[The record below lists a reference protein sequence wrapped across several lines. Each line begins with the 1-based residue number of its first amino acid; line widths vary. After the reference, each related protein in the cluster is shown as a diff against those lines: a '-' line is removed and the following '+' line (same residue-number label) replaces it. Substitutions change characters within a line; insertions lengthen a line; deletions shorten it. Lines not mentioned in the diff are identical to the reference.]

1 MTDRGS
7 GFLNFNSLKLNPEIT
22 SFSRISSFSVRYFHC
37 RKSLWLFGVLFFIL
51 SSVNDAYCQIPWQ
64 AGYAYC
70 KKITIKASQIE
81 ISGVGSHNNFPVLI
95 DITDNDLRTCSNGGY
110 MENASGY
117 DIRFT
122 TYLGIRLYHDIEG
135 YDPISGRLTA
145 WVRIPS
151 LSKINTDI
159 FLFFGNPS
167 ISSNSSSSATWSSN
181 YKAVWHFNNSIAN
194 ASAFPLVSSDFG
206 STSTTGKILEGRNF
220 IRTSHQY
227 ISVNYNDALDFN
239 DAITV
244 SAWIN
249 LVTNDIDQKIFS
261 NQNNI
266 SGGYKLGI
274 YTDGKV
280 EFEIRTSDNHPYLN
294 RSAPDGTILSTS
306 TWYYVVGV
314 YSNSEDYIR
323 TYVNGGLDRPM
334 VTDKTA
340 GLTGSGNPAIGRE
353 TWNDPSTF
361 DGKFNGIIDEL
372 RVQNIARD
380 AGWIKTEFNNQ
391 SSPST
396 FYTVGP
402 TASNPVAVCKPVTL
416 YLDASG
422 NASLTVPMVDNG
434 SSSYCGLVKTLNKY
448 SFSCSN
454 LGENIVTLTVADPF
468 NTVTCNSTVL
478 VRDAIPPVISNCPA
492 DISVSADAGS
502 CGARVNWTEPT
513 VSDNCTPTV
522 NIVWIKSKL
531 PGNFFPIGTTQ
542 VNYIARDASGN
553 TSTCSFTV
561 TVNDNTMP
569 LINCK
574 VSGQQNV
581 PANTNCKYV
590 HSGTGWDATASDNCT
605 VSSLA
610 YTLTGATS
618 GSGSSLDNV
627 VFNIGLTT
635 VNWEATDAAGNKS
648 QCSFT
653 VNVTDNIIPVVICPP
668 DITHDSDP
676 GMCSYTFT
684 PAQATGTD
692 NCGIDYVTGTRSD
705 GLLLSDPYPVGV
717 TTITWTSTD
726 LNGNTSLPCY
736 QKITVL
742 DKEKPVFTAPPAVTV
757 CRSSDCSF
765 DSNIIP
771 AITGNVFGESDN
783 CTPQALLEIEHSDDL
798 SGITDCN
805 TAGTI
810 LRTWKVTD
818 EAGNFTEKVQ
828 AIVVEPFPTVTV
840 GNDVSSICT
849 GGNADIVINSSTV
862 NSIPSDF
869 SIDVKVTSTD
879 PGNLS
884 GTAPLADF
892 VLAKSQLPYTING
905 TLINNSGNPIEVT
918 FRFTPKI
925 AGCNDGSTVSTEV
938 TVHPDPAW
946 GAIVVTPGNICLGG
960 EVTFSAVL
968 NGAAGGSVE
977 WIRSETSGGAG
988 IVVHS
993 PDIPLSPGT
1002 YYYRPHYAGGYG
1014 GCNLSDGTETMVTV
1028 HPDPSWGTLDA
1039 PEPDI
1044 CVGGSVTF
1052 SAVLNDAATG
1062 TVEWIRSTSPG
1073 GTGTVVTSPNTP
1085 DTPGTYYYRP
1095 HYAGGYG
1102 GCNLSDGTE
1111 TMVTVHPD
1119 PSWGTINTPE
1129 PDICVGGSV
1138 TFSVVLNNAATGT
1151 VEWIRSTSPGG
1162 TGMVV
1167 TSPDTPGSPGTYY
1180 YRPVYT
1186 GGYGGCNLSDG
1197 AETAVTV
1204 HPDPSWGTINTPQ
1217 PDICVGG
1224 SVTFSAVLN
1233 DAATGTVEW
1242 IRSTS
1247 PGGTGTVV
1255 TSPNTPDTP
1264 GTYYY
1269 RPHYAGGY
1277 GGCNLSDG
1285 TETMVTVHPDPSWG
1299 TINTPEPDICVG
1311 GSVTFSVVLN
1321 NAATGTVEWI
1331 RSTSPG
1337 GTGMVVTS
1345 PDTPGSPGTYYYRPV
1360 YTGGYGGCN
1369 LSDGAET
1376 AVTVHP
1382 DPSWGTINI
1391 PQPDICVG
1399 GSVTFSVV
1407 LNDAA
1412 TGTVEWIRSTSP
1424 GGTGIVVHSPD
1435 IPLSPGTYYYRPVY
1449 TGGYGGCNLSDGA
1462 ETAVTVHPDP
1472 SWGTMDAPEPDI
1484 CVGGSVTFSVVLNN
1498 AATGT
1503 VEWIRSTSPGGAGTV
1518 VTSPDTPGSPGTYY
1532 YRPVYVGGYGGC
1544 DLSDGPES
1552 VVRVIQI
1559 PQVNQPSDQV
1569 VCNGESV
1576 SEINFRT
1583 TVSGETVTYSWKN
1596 DQVSIGLPENGTGDI
1611 RSFIAK
1617 NNTRAPLIAN
1627 IEVTPHITHGS
1638 FTCDGPSKTFTI
1650 TVNPTAQV
1658 NIPANQVVCND
1669 APTQPVIFSTL
1680 NNDGLTEYEWTND
1693 QTSIGLAASGT
1704 GNIPAFTA
1712 VNEGDSPV
1720 VATITVSPYYT
1731 YDGLKCSGPS
1741 VTFTITVDPSAKV
1754 VPSVLTQTICNDGK
1768 TNIII
1773 GSPSTF
1779 SSGVVKFDYTVDAT
1793 GGVTGFTTPVYGLPK
1808 DHVIADELHNPTNEA
1823 QTVTY
1828 TIVPV
1833 TSTGCGSGPA
1843 IVIVTVLPTPKVIK
1857 PADMDLCPDEDSPP
1871 VVLTTPTAGSVYFTW
1886 ENDNPSI
1893 GLASAGEGNIPSFTA
1908 INETDNFVTATIT
1921 IIPHITSDPLVCD
1934 GDPVS
1939 FTIRVDPKPRI
1950 IPVPSP
1956 TIQCDNTETNIVLQ
1970 SPSIF
1975 TNGQVSFKYT
1985 AVSPDGITG
1994 FAPFGTVLSSG
2005 DAITDRLVNSSDKPG
2020 DVIYTITPVSPVGCS
2035 DGPSVTV
2042 TVTVEP
2048 TPRVLPVPLDTD
2060 QCNST
2065 ATNIRLESPSEFKNG
2080 KVSFRYSVTSTG
2092 SVTGISEDMT
2102 GLSNGYV
2109 IKDRLFNSSDAPQ
2122 TVTYVIVPVS
2132 PGGCGE
2138 GASVAVK
2145 VTVNPTPRIHPVP
2158 ENTIRCNNTPAN
2170 IALLSPS
2177 TFTSGSVSINLT
2189 ATAPEGLTGFTAEET
2204 GLPSG
2209 YLIPD
2214 LLANSTDAP
2223 LEVTYTLVPVSG
2235 VACDNG
2241 PSVSFKVTVNP
2252 TPRAT
2257 PVNLKPA
2264 ICYDDLT
2271 EIILLS
2277 PTVMTEGSIKFDYSI
2292 FYPDGVTGNNAAGAD
2307 IPEGETLSFRYRNE
2321 NDAVTSARFVI
2332 TPRADALSC
2341 PEGANVEEFVEL
2353 HPKPA
2358 RGIEILKSFTCESSQ
2373 GRAALRARISSGAD
2387 PYRIVWSG
2395 PVGYYM
2401 EDMEEIDNL
2410 YAGNYTLN
2418 VTDNLGCMNET
2429 SFNIANLS
2437 AKPRIIPLP
2446 KSTGHHVTCPGGN
2459 DGVARIYVREGG
2471 TPPFRYWLVYNET
2484 ETLYSGEFQNIYAS
2498 DDPSTY
2504 LLCTDLKAGSYKLI
2518 IRDFNGCELTMDA
2531 ILTEPPPLIINI
2543 TPSDYSGSN
2552 IDCKGYSTGYA
2563 VASVSGGNGGY
2574 SYYWYPESGTLPGNN
2589 TGSRL
2594 DGIPAGKYYVRVTDL
2609 SGCEQIESIVLTDPP
2624 GMELAGS
2631 QVSRSPDGNYGIS
2644 CYGADD
2650 GFIKID
2656 IAGGSGNYDF
2666 LWVGPDGFQSRS
2678 KDISQLKSGVYTCTV
2693 TDINGCILM
2702 PEPIFTLTQP
2712 DKLEVSLQSS
2722 VSSHGGFNI
2731 DCHGGTGTVETTVSG
2746 GSIGNYSYSWTTTNG
2761 SGIIDGEKDQLS
2773 LSAGSYHLRVSDLN
2787 GCNAEKDINL
2797 TEPPEIQLKLVPTHI
2812 TCQSDTYDNGSV
2824 DLTVSGGVAPY
2835 NYIWSGGQDTQDIA
2849 NLTEGVYSVTV
2860 TDANGCT
2867 KEGSVRIN
2875 LPPPLTF
2882 EKILSAYGNFN
2893 ISCFGRSDGSI
2904 HVNPLSGTP
2913 PYSYVWQGPDGFS
2926 REGNEISGLKAGEY
2940 VLLITD
2946 SNYCTGSETVT
2957 LIEPPGELTIDITAF
2972 EDIRCNGDKS
2982 GEISIEAV
2990 NNAGAVTYLW
3000 SDGVLGNSRQGLAA
3014 GRYRVIITDSNNC
3027 RTDSV
3032 IIFTEPEP
3040 LMVELDVTLP
3050 TCPDMPDGEI
3060 KTRVTGGTDG
3070 GYSYL
3075 WSDNSTDPDLSNATG
3090 GLYSIRVT
3098 DMNNC
3103 SVEKSLI
3110 LEAKNPLC
3118 LEIPN
3123 AISPNGDLVNDVWN
3137 IHNKELYPAMEVMI
3151 FNRWGEMVWKSERGY
3166 PRPWDGRSN
3175 GRMLP
3180 VDSYHY
3186 IIDLNNGTRPVIG
3199 HVTIVK

>member
-1 MTDRGS
+1 M
-7 GFLNFNSLKLNPEIT
+7 
-22 SFSRISSFSVRYFHC
+22 
-37 RKSLWLFGVLFFIL
+37 
-51 SSVNDAYCQIPWQ
+51 SSVNDAYSQIPWQ

-70 KKITIKASQIE
+70 KKITIQASQIE
-81 ISGVGSHNNFPVLI
+81 ISGFGPHNNFPVLI
-95 DITDNDLRTCSNGGY
+95 DITDNDLRTCSYGGY

-742 DKEKPVFTAPPAVTV
+742 DKEKPVFAAPPAVTV

-828 AIVVEPFPTVTV
+828 AIVVEPLPTVTV

-946 GAIVVTPGNICLGG
+946 GAIVVTPGNICLEG
-960 EVTFSAVL
+960 EVTFSAEL
-968 NGAAGGSVE
+968 NGSAGGSVE

-1002 YYYRPHYAGGYG
+1002 YYYRPHYTGGYG

-1028 HPDPSWGTLDA
+1028 HPDPSWGTINT
-1039 PEPDI
+1039 PQPDI

-1073 GTGTVVTSPNTP
+1073 GSGTVVTSPNTP

-1119 PSWGTINTPE
+1119 PSWGT
-1129 PDICVGGSV
+1129 
-1138 TFSVVLNNAATGT
+1138 
-1151 VEWIRSTSPGG
+1151 
-1162 TGMVV
+1162 
-1167 TSPDTPGSPGTYY
+1167 
-1180 YRPVYT
+1180 
-1186 GGYGGCNLSDG
+1186 
-1197 AETAVTV
+1197 
-1204 HPDPSWGTINTPQ
+1204 
-1217 PDICVGG
+1217 
-1224 SVTFSAVLN
+1224 
-1233 DAATGTVEW
+1233 
-1242 IRSTS
+1242 
-1247 PGGTGTVV
+1247 
-1255 TSPNTPDTP
+1255 
-1264 GTYYY
+1264 
-1269 RPHYAGGY
+1269 
-1277 GGCNLSDG
+1277 
-1285 TETMVTVHPDPSWG
+1285 
-1299 TINTPEPDICVG
+1299 
-1311 GSVTFSVVLN
+1311 
-1321 NAATGTVEWI
+1321 
-1331 RSTSPG
+1331 
-1337 GTGMVVTS
+1337 
-1345 PDTPGSPGTYYYRPV
+1345 
-1360 YTGGYGGCN
+1360 
-1369 LSDGAET
+1369 
-1376 AVTVHP
+1376 
-1382 DPSWGTINI
+1382 
-1391 PQPDICVG
+1391 
-1399 GSVTFSVV
+1399 
-1407 LNDAA
+1407 
-1412 TGTVEWIRSTSP
+1412 
-1424 GGTGIVVHSPD
+1424 
-1435 IPLSPGTYYYRPVY
+1435 
-1449 TGGYGGCNLSDGA
+1449 
-1462 ETAVTVHPDP
+1462 
-1472 SWGTMDAPEPDI
+1472 MDAPEPDI

-1498 AATGT
+1498 AATG
-1503 VEWIRSTSPGGAGTV
+1503 
-1518 VTSPDTPGSPGTYY
+1518 
-1532 YRPVYVGGYGGC
+1532 
-1544 DLSDGPES
+1544 
-1552 VVRVIQI
+1552 
-1559 PQVNQPSDQV
+1559 
-1569 VCNGESV
+1569 
-1576 SEINFRT
+1576 
-1583 TVSGETVTYSWKN
+1583 
-1596 DQVSIGLPENGTGDI
+1596 
-1611 RSFIAK
+1611 
-1617 NNTRAPLIAN
+1617 
-1627 IEVTPHITHGS
+1627 
-1638 FTCDGPSKTFTI
+1638 
-1650 TVNPTAQV
+1650 
-1658 NIPANQVVCND
+1658 
-1669 APTQPVIFSTL
+1669 
-1680 NNDGLTEYEWTND
+1680 
-1693 QTSIGLAASGT
+1693 
-1704 GNIPAFTA
+1704 
-1712 VNEGDSPV
+1712 
-1720 VATITVSPYYT
+1720 
-1731 YDGLKCSGPS
+1731 
-1741 VTFTITVDPSAKV
+1741 
-1754 VPSVLTQTICNDGK
+1754 
-1768 TNIII
+1768 
-1773 GSPSTF
+1773 
-1779 SSGVVKFDYTVDAT
+1779 
-1793 GGVTGFTTPVYGLPK
+1793 
-1808 DHVIADELHNPTNEA
+1808 
-1823 QTVTY
+1823 
-1828 TIVPV
+1828 
-1833 TSTGCGSGPA
+1833 
-1843 IVIVTVLPTPKVIK
+1843 
-1857 PADMDLCPDEDSPP
+1857 
-1871 VVLTTPTAGSVYFTW
+1871 
-1886 ENDNPSI
+1886 
-1893 GLASAGEGNIPSFTA
+1893 
-1908 INETDNFVTATIT
+1908 
-1921 IIPHITSDPLVCD
+1921 
-1934 GDPVS
+1934 
-1939 FTIRVDPKPRI
+1939 
-1950 IPVPSP
+1950 
-1956 TIQCDNTETNIVLQ
+1956 
-1970 SPSIF
+1970 
-1975 TNGQVSFKYT
+1975 
-1985 AVSPDGITG
+1985 
-1994 FAPFGTVLSSG
+1994 
-2005 DAITDRLVNSSDKPG
+2005 
-2020 DVIYTITPVSPVGCS
+2020 
-2035 DGPSVTV
+2035 
-2042 TVTVEP
+2042 
-2048 TPRVLPVPLDTD
+2048 
-2060 QCNST
+2060 
-2065 ATNIRLESPSEFKNG
+2065 
-2080 KVSFRYSVTSTG
+2080 
-2092 SVTGISEDMT
+2092 
-2102 GLSNGYV
+2102 
-2109 IKDRLFNSSDAPQ
+2109 
-2122 TVTYVIVPVS
+2122 
-2132 PGGCGE
+2132 
-2138 GASVAVK
+2138 
-2145 VTVNPTPRIHPVP
+2145 
-2158 ENTIRCNNTPAN
+2158 
-2170 IALLSPS
+2170 
-2177 TFTSGSVSINLT
+2177 
-2189 ATAPEGLTGFTAEET
+2189 
-2204 GLPSG
+2204 
-2209 YLIPD
+2209 
-2214 LLANSTDAP
+2214 
-2223 LEVTYTLVPVSG
+2223 
-2235 VACDNG
+2235 
-2241 PSVSFKVTVNP
+2241 
-2252 TPRAT
+2252 
-2257 PVNLKPA
+2257 
-2264 ICYDDLT
+2264 
-2271 EIILLS
+2271 
-2277 PTVMTEGSIKFDYSI
+2277 
-2292 FYPDGVTGNNAAGAD
+2292 
-2307 IPEGETLSFRYRNE
+2307 
-2321 NDAVTSARFVI
+2321 
-2332 TPRADALSC
+2332 
-2341 PEGANVEEFVEL
+2341 
-2353 HPKPA
+2353 
-2358 RGIEILKSFTCESSQ
+2358 
-2373 GRAALRARISSGAD
+2373 
-2387 PYRIVWSG
+2387 
-2395 PVGYYM
+2395 
-2401 EDMEEIDNL
+2401 
-2410 YAGNYTLN
+2410 
-2418 VTDNLGCMNET
+2418 
-2429 SFNIANLS
+2429 
-2437 AKPRIIPLP
+2437 
-2446 KSTGHHVTCPGGN
+2446 
-2459 DGVARIYVREGG
+2459 
-2471 TPPFRYWLVYNET
+2471 
-2484 ETLYSGEFQNIYAS
+2484 
-2498 DDPSTY
+2498 
-2504 LLCTDLKAGSYKLI
+2504 
-2518 IRDFNGCELTMDA
+2518 
-2531 ILTEPPPLIINI
+2531 
-2543 TPSDYSGSN
+2543 
-2552 IDCKGYSTGYA
+2552 
-2563 VASVSGGNGGY
+2563 
-2574 SYYWYPESGTLPGNN
+2574 
-2589 TGSRL
+2589 
-2594 DGIPAGKYYVRVTDL
+2594 
-2609 SGCEQIESIVLTDPP
+2609 
-2624 GMELAGS
+2624 
-2631 QVSRSPDGNYGIS
+2631 
-2644 CYGADD
+2644 
-2650 GFIKID
+2650 
-2656 IAGGSGNYDF
+2656 
-2666 LWVGPDGFQSRS
+2666 
-2678 KDISQLKSGVYTCTV
+2678 
-2693 TDINGCILM
+2693 
-2702 PEPIFTLTQP
+2702 
-2712 DKLEVSLQSS
+2712 
-2722 VSSHGGFNI
+2722 
-2731 DCHGGTGTVETTVSG
+2731 
-2746 GSIGNYSYSWTTTNG
+2746 
-2761 SGIIDGEKDQLS
+2761 
-2773 LSAGSYHLRVSDLN
+2773 
-2787 GCNAEKDINL
+2787 
-2797 TEPPEIQLKLVPTHI
+2797 
-2812 TCQSDTYDNGSV
+2812 
-2824 DLTVSGGVAPY
+2824 
-2835 NYIWSGGQDTQDIA
+2835 
-2849 NLTEGVYSVTV
+2849 
-2860 TDANGCT
+2860 
-2867 KEGSVRIN
+2867 
-2875 LPPPLTF
+2875 
-2882 EKILSAYGNFN
+2882 
-2893 ISCFGRSDGSI
+2893 
-2904 HVNPLSGTP
+2904 
-2913 PYSYVWQGPDGFS
+2913 
-2926 REGNEISGLKAGEY
+2926 
-2940 VLLITD
+2940 
-2946 SNYCTGSETVT
+2946 
-2957 LIEPPGELTIDITAF
+2957 
-2972 EDIRCNGDKS
+2972 
-2982 GEISIEAV
+2982 
-2990 NNAGAVTYLW
+2990 
-3000 SDGVLGNSRQGLAA
+3000 
-3014 GRYRVIITDSNNC
+3014 
-3027 RTDSV
+3027 
-3032 IIFTEPEP
+3032 
-3040 LMVELDVTLP
+3040 
-3050 TCPDMPDGEI
+3050 
-3060 KTRVTGGTDG
+3060 
-3070 GYSYL
+3070 
-3075 WSDNSTDPDLSNATG
+3075 
-3090 GLYSIRVT
+3090 
-3098 DMNNC
+3098 
-3103 SVEKSLI
+3103 
-3110 LEAKNPLC
+3110 
-3118 LEIPN
+3118 
-3123 AISPNGDLVNDVWN
+3123 
-3137 IHNKELYPAMEVMI
+3137 
-3151 FNRWGEMVWKSERGY
+3151 
-3166 PRPWDGRSN
+3166 
-3175 GRMLP
+3175 
-3180 VDSYHY
+3180 
-3186 IIDLNNGTRPVIG
+3186 
-3199 HVTIVK
+3199 

>member
-22 SFSRISSFSVRYFHC
+22 SFRRISSFSVRYFHC
-37 RKSLWLFGVLFFIL
+37 RKSLWLFSVLFFIL
-51 SSVNDAYCQIPWQ
+51 SSVNDAYSQIPWQ

-70 KKITIKASQIE
+70 KKITIQASQIE
-81 ISGVGSHNNFPVLI
+81 ISGFGPHNNFPVLI
-95 DITDNDLRTCSNGGY
+95 DITDNDLRTCSYGGY

-742 DKEKPVFTAPPAVTV
+742 DKEKPVFAAPPAVTV

-828 AIVVEPFPTVTV
+828 AIVVEPLPTVTV

-946 GAIVVTPGNICLGG
+946 GAIVVTPGNICLEG
-960 EVTFSAVL
+960 EVTFSAEL
-968 NGAAGGSVE
+968 NGSAGGSVE

-1002 YYYRPHYAGGYG
+1002 YYYRPHY
-1014 GCNLSDGTETMVTV
+1014 T
-1028 HPDPSWGTLDA
+1028 
-1039 PEPDI
+1039 
-1044 CVGGSVTF
+1044 
-1052 SAVLNDAATG
+1052 
-1062 TVEWIRSTSPG
+1062 
-1073 GTGTVVTSPNTP
+1073 
-1085 DTPGTYYYRP
+1085 
-1095 HYAGGYG
+1095 GGYG

-1119 PSWGTINTPE
+1119 PSWGTINTP
-1129 PDICVGGSV
+1129 
-1138 TFSVVLNNAATGT
+1138 
-1151 VEWIRSTSPGG
+1151 
-1162 TGMVV
+1162 
-1167 TSPDTPGSPGTYY
+1167 
-1180 YRPVYT
+1180 
-1186 GGYGGCNLSDG
+1186 
-1197 AETAVTV
+1197 
-1204 HPDPSWGTINTPQ
+1204 Q

-1224 SVTFSAVLN
+1224 SVTFSA
-1233 DAATGTVEW
+1233 
-1242 IRSTS
+1242 
-1247 PGGTGTVV
+1247 
-1255 TSPNTPDTP
+1255 
-1264 GTYYY
+1264 
-1269 RPHYAGGY
+1269 
-1277 GGCNLSDG
+1277 
-1285 TETMVTVHPDPSWG
+1285 
-1299 TINTPEPDICVG
+1299 
-1311 GSVTFSVVLN
+1311 
-1321 NAATGTVEWI
+1321 
-1331 RSTSPG
+1331 
-1337 GTGMVVTS
+1337 
-1345 PDTPGSPGTYYYRPV
+1345 
-1360 YTGGYGGCN
+1360 
-1369 LSDGAET
+1369 
-1376 AVTVHP
+1376 
-1382 DPSWGTINI
+1382 
-1391 PQPDICVG
+1391 
-1399 GSVTFSVV
+1399 V

-1449 TGGYGGCNLSDGA
+1449 TGGYGGCNLSDGT
-1462 ETAVTVHPDP
+1462 ETMVTVHPDP

-1693 QTSIGLAASGT
+1693 QASIGLAASGT

-2204 GLPSG
+2204 VLPSG

>member
-22 SFSRISSFSVRYFHC
+22 SFRRISSFSVRYFHC
-37 RKSLWLFGVLFFIL
+37 RKSLWLFSVLFFIL
-51 SSVNDAYCQIPWQ
+51 SSVNDAYSQIPWQ

-70 KKITIKASQIE
+70 KKITIQASQIE
-81 ISGVGSHNNFPVLI
+81 ISGFGPHNNFPVLI
-95 DITDNDLRTCSNGGY
+95 DITDNDLRTCSYGGY

-742 DKEKPVFTAPPAVTV
+742 DKEKPVFAAPPAVTV

-828 AIVVEPFPTVTV
+828 AIVVEPLPTVTV

-946 GAIVVTPGNICLGG
+946 GAIVVTPGNICLEGEVTFSAELNGSAGGSVEWIRSETSGGAGIVVHSPDIPLSPGTYYYRPHYTGGYGGCNLSDGTETMVTVHPDPSWGTINTPQPDICVGGSVTFSAVLNDAATGTVEWIRSTSPGGTGTVVTNPNTPDTPGTYYYRPHYAGGYGGCNLSDGTETMVTVHPDPSWGTINTPQPDICVGGSVTFSVVLNDAATGTVEWIRSTSPGGTGTVVTSPDTPLAAGTYYYRPHYTGGYGGCNLSDGTETMVTVHPDPAWGAIVVPPGNICLGG
-960 EVTFSAVL
+960 EVTFSAEL
-968 NGAAGGSVE
+968 NGSAGGSVE

-1028 HPDPSWGTLDA
+1028 HPDPSWGTIDFSQ
-1039 PEPDI
+1039 PDI
-1044 CVGGSVTF
+1044 CHGGEVTF
-1052 SAVLNDAATG
+1052 T
-1062 TVEWIRSTSPG
+1062 
-1073 GTGTVVTSPNTP
+1073 
-1085 DTPGTYYYRP
+1085 
-1095 HYAGGYG
+1095 
-1102 GCNLSDGTE
+1102 
-1111 TMVTVHPD
+1111 
-1119 PSWGTINTPE
+1119 
-1129 PDICVGGSV
+1129 
-1138 TFSVVLNNAATGT
+1138 VVLNNAATGT

-1197 AETAVTV
+1197 
-1204 HPDPSWGTINTPQ
+1204 
-1217 PDICVGG
+1217 
-1224 SVTFSAVLN
+1224 
-1233 DAATGTVEW
+1233 
-1242 IRSTS
+1242 
-1247 PGGTGTVV
+1247 
-1255 TSPNTPDTP
+1255 
-1264 GTYYY
+1264 
-1269 RPHYAGGY
+1269 
-1277 GGCNLSDG
+1277 
-1285 TETMVTVHPDPSWG
+1285 TETM
-1299 TINTPEPDICVG
+1299 
-1311 GSVTFSVVLN
+1311 
-1321 NAATGTVEWI
+1321 
-1331 RSTSPG
+1331 
-1337 GTGMVVTS
+1337 
-1345 PDTPGSPGTYYYRPV
+1345 
-1360 YTGGYGGCN
+1360 
-1369 LSDGAET
+1369 
-1376 AVTVHP
+1376 
-1382 DPSWGTINI
+1382 
-1391 PQPDICVG
+1391 
-1399 GSVTFSVV
+1399 
-1407 LNDAA
+1407 
-1412 TGTVEWIRSTSP
+1412 
-1424 GGTGIVVHSPD
+1424 
-1435 IPLSPGTYYYRPVY
+1435 
-1449 TGGYGGCNLSDGA
+1449 
-1462 ETAVTVHPDP
+1462 VTVHPDP

-1693 QTSIGLAASGT
+1693 QASIGLAASGT

-2204 GLPSG
+2204 VLPSG

>member
-1 MTDRGS
+1 
-7 GFLNFNSLKLNPEIT
+7 
-22 SFSRISSFSVRYFHC
+22 
-37 RKSLWLFGVLFFIL
+37 
-51 SSVNDAYCQIPWQ
+51 
-64 AGYAYC
+64 
-70 KKITIKASQIE
+70 
-81 ISGVGSHNNFPVLI
+81 
-95 DITDNDLRTCSNGGY
+95 
-110 MENASGY
+110 
-117 DIRFT
+117 
-122 TYLGIRLYHDIEG
+122 
-135 YDPISGRLTA
+135 
-145 WVRIPS
+145 
-151 LSKINTDI
+151 
-159 FLFFGNPS
+159 
-167 ISSNSSSSATWSSN
+167 
-181 YKAVWHFNNSIAN
+181 
-194 ASAFPLVSSDFG
+194 
-206 STSTTGKILEGRNF
+206 
-220 IRTSHQY
+220 
-227 ISVNYNDALDFN
+227 
-239 DAITV
+239 
-244 SAWIN
+244 
-249 LVTNDIDQKIFS
+249 
-261 NQNNI
+261 
-266 SGGYKLGI
+266 
-274 YTDGKV
+274 
-280 EFEIRTSDNHPYLN
+280 
-294 RSAPDGTILSTS
+294 
-306 TWYYVVGV
+306 
-314 YSNSEDYIR
+314 
-323 TYVNGGLDRPM
+323 
-334 VTDKTA
+334 
-340 GLTGSGNPAIGRE
+340 
-353 TWNDPSTF
+353 
-361 DGKFNGIIDEL
+361 
-372 RVQNIARD
+372 
-380 AGWIKTEFNNQ
+380 
-391 SSPST
+391 
-396 FYTVGP
+396 
-402 TASNPVAVCKPVTL
+402 
-416 YLDASG
+416 
-422 NASLTVPMVDNG
+422 
-434 SSSYCGLVKTLNKY
+434 
-448 SFSCSN
+448 
-454 LGENIVTLTVADPF
+454 
-468 NTVTCNSTVL
+468 
-478 VRDAIPPVISNCPA
+478 
-492 DISVSADAGS
+492 
-502 CGARVNWTEPT
+502 
-513 VSDNCTPTV
+513 
-522 NIVWIKSKL
+522 
-531 PGNFFPIGTTQ
+531 
-542 VNYIARDASGN
+542 
-553 TSTCSFTV
+553 
-561 TVNDNTMP
+561 
-569 LINCK
+569 
-574 VSGQQNV
+574 
-581 PANTNCKYV
+581 
-590 HSGTGWDATASDNCT
+590 
-605 VSSLA
+605 
-610 YTLTGATS
+610 
-618 GSGSSLDNV
+618 
-627 VFNIGLTT
+627 
-635 VNWEATDAAGNKS
+635 
-648 QCSFT
+648 
-653 VNVTDNIIPVVICPP
+653 
-668 DITHDSDP
+668 
-676 GMCSYTFT
+676 
-684 PAQATGTD
+684 
-692 NCGIDYVTGTRSD
+692 
-705 GLLLSDPYPVGV
+705 
-717 TTITWTSTD
+717 
-726 LNGNTSLPCY
+726 
-736 QKITVL
+736 
-742 DKEKPVFTAPPAVTV
+742 
-757 CRSSDCSF
+757 
-765 DSNIIP
+765 
-771 AITGNVFGESDN
+771 
-783 CTPQALLEIEHSDDL
+783 
-798 SGITDCN
+798 
-805 TAGTI
+805 
-810 LRTWKVTD
+810 
-818 EAGNFTEKVQ
+818 
-828 AIVVEPFPTVTV
+828 
-840 GNDVSSICT
+840 
-849 GGNADIVINSSTV
+849 
-862 NSIPSDF
+862 
-869 SIDVKVTSTD
+869 
-879 PGNLS
+879 
-884 GTAPLADF
+884 
-892 VLAKSQLPYTING
+892 
-905 TLINNSGNPIEVT
+905 
-918 FRFTPKI
+918 
-925 AGCNDGSTVSTEV
+925 
-938 TVHPDPAW
+938 
-946 GAIVVTPGNICLGG
+946 
-960 EVTFSAVL
+960 
-968 NGAAGGSVE
+968 
-977 WIRSETSGGAG
+977 
-988 IVVHS
+988 VVHS
-993 PDIPLSPGT
+993 PDTPLSPGT

-1028 HPDPSWGTLDA
+1028 HPDPSWGTIDFSQ
-1039 PEPDI
+1039 PDI
-1044 CVGGSVTF
+1044 CHGGEVTF
-1052 SAVLNDAATG
+1052 T
-1062 TVEWIRSTSPG
+1062 
-1073 GTGTVVTSPNTP
+1073 
-1085 DTPGTYYYRP
+1085 
-1095 HYAGGYG
+1095 
-1102 GCNLSDGTE
+1102 
-1111 TMVTVHPD
+1111 
-1119 PSWGTINTPE
+1119 
-1129 PDICVGGSV
+1129 
-1138 TFSVVLNNAATGT
+1138 VVLNNAATGT

-1204 HPDPSWGTINTPQ
+1204 HPDPSWGTIN
-1217 PDICVGG
+1217 V
-1224 SVTFSAVLN
+1224 
-1233 DAATGTVEW
+1233 
-1242 IRSTS
+1242 
-1247 PGGTGTVV
+1247 
-1255 TSPNTPDTP
+1255 
-1264 GTYYY
+1264 
-1269 RPHYAGGY
+1269 
-1277 GGCNLSDG
+1277 
-1285 TETMVTVHPDPSWG
+1285 
-1299 TINTPEPDICVG
+1299 
-1311 GSVTFSVVLN
+1311 
-1321 NAATGTVEWI
+1321 
-1331 RSTSPG
+1331 
-1337 GTGMVVTS
+1337 
-1345 PDTPGSPGTYYYRPV
+1345 
-1360 YTGGYGGCN
+1360 
-1369 LSDGAET
+1369 
-1376 AVTVHP
+1376 
-1382 DPSWGTINI
+1382 

-1449 TGGYGGCNLSDGA
+1449 TGGYGGCNLSDGT
-1462 ETAVTVHPDP
+1462 ETMVTVHPDP

-1693 QTSIGLAASGT
+1693 QASIGLAASGT

-2204 GLPSG
+2204 VLPSG

>member
-977 WIRSETSGGAG
+977 WIRSETSGGA
-988 IVVHS
+988 
-993 PDIPLSPGT
+993 
-1002 YYYRPHYAGGYG
+1002 
-1014 GCNLSDGTETMVTV
+1014 
-1028 HPDPSWGTLDA
+1028 
-1039 PEPDI
+1039 
-1044 CVGGSVTF
+1044 
-1052 SAVLNDAATG
+1052 
-1062 TVEWIRSTSPG
+1062 
-1073 GTGTVVTSPNTP
+1073 
-1085 DTPGTYYYRP
+1085 
-1095 HYAGGYG
+1095 
-1102 GCNLSDGTE
+1102 
-1111 TMVTVHPD
+1111 
-1119 PSWGTINTPE
+1119 
-1129 PDICVGGSV
+1129 
-1138 TFSVVLNNAATGT
+1138 
-1151 VEWIRSTSPGG
+1151 
-1162 TGMVV
+1162 
-1167 TSPDTPGSPGTYY
+1167 
-1180 YRPVYT
+1180 
-1186 GGYGGCNLSDG
+1186 
-1197 AETAVTV
+1197 
-1204 HPDPSWGTINTPQ
+1204 
-1217 PDICVGG
+1217 
-1224 SVTFSAVLN
+1224 
-1233 DAATGTVEW
+1233 
-1242 IRSTS
+1242 
-1247 PGGTGTVV
+1247 
-1255 TSPNTPDTP
+1255 
-1264 GTYYY
+1264 
-1269 RPHYAGGY
+1269 
-1277 GGCNLSDG
+1277 
-1285 TETMVTVHPDPSWG
+1285 
-1299 TINTPEPDICVG
+1299 
-1311 GSVTFSVVLN
+1311 
-1321 NAATGTVEWI
+1321 
-1331 RSTSPG
+1331 
-1337 GTGMVVTS
+1337 
-1345 PDTPGSPGTYYYRPV
+1345 
-1360 YTGGYGGCN
+1360 
-1369 LSDGAET
+1369 
-1376 AVTVHP
+1376 
-1382 DPSWGTINI
+1382 
-1391 PQPDICVG
+1391 
-1399 GSVTFSVV
+1399 
-1407 LNDAA
+1407 
-1412 TGTVEWIRSTSP
+1412 
-1424 GGTGIVVHSPD
+1424 GIVVHSPD